1 MKKALLPLLL
11 ALSLLLSFSPAAL
24 GEELTQE
31 EGLIDAAYLT
41 DWVEEYRRGQNLN
54 QEWQDLS
61 IGFCYTAT
69 GETWYYDPD
78 LFMYSASLYKVP
90 VCMLMG
96 QREVAGEFTAQDT
109 IQGSNIQYLEECALI
124 HSNNDYG
131 HLLAS
136 FLGGGYISKCSEQ
149 AAALTDLPADYFP
162 REFYDSSYY
171 SARFMTQVMET
182 LYQGGEEQFPR
193 VIDSLLQAQPEEYLN
208 LTLKDRF
215 PVAQKYG
222 AYMQDIGYNNNHIAA
237 IIYTPHP
244 IIVVIMT
251 RNVGNYQYHI
261 ATIGAFLAD
270 YALQLDAELEAR
282 EKAAAAAT
290 PTPEPTPE
298 PTPVPSPSPA
308 PTEAPASELTP
319 TPVPAPVPVSGSASL
334 PFGLYVILAGLVL
347 MAIPILSHA
356 LRHARRKAS
365 RR

>member
-1 MKKALLPLLL
+1 MKKILLPLLL
-11 ALSLLLSFSPAAL
+11 ALLLLLSLAPAAL
-24 GEELTQE
+24 AEEE
-31 EGLIDAAYLT
+31 NPPESLIDPAYLT

-131 HLLAS
+131 HLLAA

-149 AAALTDLPADYFP
+149 AVALTDLPADYFP

-182 LYQGGEEQFPR
+182 LYQGGEEEFPR
-193 VIDSLLQAQPEEYLN
+193 VIDCLLQAQPEEYLN

-270 YALQLDAELEAR
+270 YALQLDEELEAR

-290 PTPEPTPE
+290 PTPEPTSEPTPKPTLE
-298 PTPVPSPSPA
+298 PTPVPSPSPV
-308 PTEAPASELTP
+308 PTEAPTP
-319 TPVPAPVPVSGSASL
+319 TPVPAAVSMSL
-334 PFGLYVILAGLVL
+334 PISLFVILAALVL

-356 LRHARRKAS
+356 LRRSRRKAS
-365 RR
+365 RK